1 MSSLVPDMEIQ
12 TLKFPQLGFGLDFVE
27 DFHTMSFCN
36 GNVYIVILEVC
47 DLLLDFDVIKSY
59 S

>member
-1 MSSLVPDMEIQ
+1 MPDMEIQ

-36 GNVYIVILEVC
+36 GNVYLVILEVC

>member
-1 MSSLVPDMEIQ
+1 MPDMEIQ

-36 GNVYIVILEVC
+36 GNVYLVILEVC
-47 DLLLDFDVIKSY
+47 DLCFHFDFIRGY